1 MTGVHKSKI
10 LTKHVSCKS
19 KRRFYG
25 RKLFQIK
32 SAIAINV
39 VASVKTIVYVKK
51 IIFWILVHVT
61 CKIKFLYFTCI
72 FINYHCVISNCFY
85 LLLSYK
91 ILNKAKTFI
100 TISSHK

>member
-51 IIFWILVHVT
+51 IIF
-61 CKIKFLYFTCI
+61 
-72 FINYHCVISNCFY
+72 
-85 LLLSYK
+85 
-91 ILNKAKTFI
+91 
-100 TISSHK
+100 